1 MSRTVLIDTST
12 WIAHFRT
19 RSEHLTDLLLSDSA
33 LTHPM
38 IWGELACGT
47 PPERVQSL
55 ADIQLLAQAQQAS
68 LGEVLTFVEKER
80 LYGRGYGLID
90 LTLLAS
96 VILTPGAELWSLDRR
111 LTVLAERYGVLHR
124 PPSH

>member
-1 MSRTVLIDTST
+1 MSQAVLIDTSI
-12 WIAHFRT
+12 WISHFRT
-19 RSEHLTDLLLSDSA
+19 RSEHLTGLLLSDSA

-47 PPERVQSL
+47 PPERAQTL
-55 ADIQLLAQAQQAS
+55 GDIQLLEQAQQAS
-68 LGEVLTFVEKER
+68 LGEVLAFVEKEK

-96 VILTPGAELWSLDRR
+96 VILTPGAELWSLDKR
-111 LTVLAERYGVLHR
+111 LAALAEQYGVMHR